1 MSQNKDY
8 IQARDAFS
16 WKPVSRYNFVGSAL
30 YKNAISC
37 GDQPALIWTD
47 GEEDVVWNFAQ
58 LKLEANKAA
67 AVLRAQG
74 LKRGDVLLLILSR
87 ELAWWQI
94 TLGCLQLGIIVSPGT
109 TQLTAKDIAYRCKA
123 SGAKAIVGAHAQAAA
138 IDEAVGNGNTIKL
151 LVDNNRKG
159 WVDFTKLMGETEP
172 LEDVAD
178 TAVDDH
184 AFYYFTS
191 GTTGAPKMTVHGH
204 GYPLGHET
212 TGRFWISA
220 GPGKVIWNISD
231 TGWAKAA
238 WTSLFAP
245 WLQGAAIFALHQDG
259 FDPQATLNALVKY
272 PITTLCAP
280 PTAYRFFVR
289 HNVSEQRF
297 QALEKCVSAGE
308 PLNPEVIDLWQQQTG
323 LSIFEGYGQTET
335 VILCGSFDGMDI
347 RPGSMGLPAPGIDLQ
362 VIDVNGVP
370 RAAGEEGDIAVRV
383 KPSPPHGLFL
393 EYKNEPE
400 RTAAC
405 FRGNFYMT
413 GDRATRDEDGYFW
426 FVGRSDDV
434 ILSAG
439 YRIGPFEVESV
450 LFEHPAVAESAVVAS
465 PDPVRGE
472 VVKAFIVLAGGY
484 TASDNLVEELQNYVK
499 GITAPYKY
507 PRKIEFVD
515 ELPKTVSGKIR
526 RKQLK
531 QQEWADLPK
540 S

>member
-1 MSQNKDY
+1 MRHLS
-8 IQARDAFS
+8 
-16 WKPVSRYNFVGSAL
+16 
-30 YKNAISC
+30 
-37 GDQPALIWTD
+37 
-47 GEEDVVWNFAQ
+47 
-58 LKLEANKAA
+58 
-67 AVLRAQG
+67 
-74 LKRGDVLLLILSR
+74 LLLI
-87 ELAWWQI
+87 
-94 TLGCLQLGIIVSPGT
+94 
-109 TQLTAKDIAYRCKA
+109 
-123 SGAKAIVGAHAQAAA
+123 
-138 IDEAVGNGNTIKL
+138 
-151 LVDNNRKG
+151 
-159 WVDFTKLMGETEP
+159 
-172 LEDVAD
+172 
-178 TAVDDH
+178 
-184 AFYYFTS
+184 
-191 GTTGAPKMTVHGH
+191 
-204 GYPLGHET
+204 
-212 TGRFWISA
+212 
-220 GPGKVIWNISD
+220 
-231 TGWAKAA
+231 
-238 WTSLFAP
+238 
-245 WLQGAAIFALHQDG
+245 
-259 FDPQATLNALVKY
+259 ATLNALVKY

-308 PLNPEVIDLWQQQTG
+308 PLNPEVIDLWQQQIG

-393 EYKNEPE
+393 EYKNEPK

-413 GDRATRDEDGYFW
+413 GDRATRDQDGYFW

-434 ILSAG
+434 ILSSG

-472 VVKAFIVLAGGY
+472 VVKAFILLAGGY

-507 PRKIEFVD
+507 PRKIEFID

-531 QQEWADLPK
+531 QQEWADLPQ